1 MKERG
6 WSEQGSQKMKEL
18 EELMQGSGFFNEGF
32 SLGLGDVMELSDEES
47 PSSPSQEEEVPPG
60 SKPKSKGLP
69 SIEGSET
76 CAEFVSKYKRAVL
89 NRRQVFKDAAER
101 DEYLALERSNG
112 QLSELYKEICDLER
126 VQNKINPSAKAPY
139 KEVTAKILEAL
150 IAFNNDMNAVKI
162 FFKKSAAKSRAK
174 KKASEIPKEEEE

>member
-1 MKERG
+1 MYTMRTCRV
-6 WSEQGSQKMKEL
+6 SACVCL
-18 EELMQGSGFFNEGF
+18 YINIHF
-32 SLGLGDVMELSDEES
+32 SKLS
-47 PSSPSQEEEVPPG
+47 
-60 SKPKSKGLP
+60 
-69 SIEGSET
+69 
-76 CAEFVSKYKRAVL
+76 CA
-89 NRRQVFKDAAER
+89 VFAAW
-101 DEYLALERSNG
+101 G